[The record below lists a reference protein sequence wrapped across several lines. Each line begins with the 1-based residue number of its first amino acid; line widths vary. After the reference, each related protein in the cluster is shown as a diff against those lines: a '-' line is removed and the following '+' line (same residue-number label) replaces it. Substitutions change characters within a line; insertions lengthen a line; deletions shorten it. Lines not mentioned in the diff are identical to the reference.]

1 MLRVRVPSPALRHRL
16 TSTGYSCQQQ
26 YLQRFPADLLAS
38 PFCQRLPRLCCDFRE
53 LVQAAVQAFAPR
65 FPWLL
70 PVGYEVHCPVEV
82 KAILPKHQPHRV
94 AADRCRSTSSGQ
106 LSSVAWRLCPPQM
119 KPRFSRSFP
128 TATMFV
134 RPGGR
139 GSRPI
144 SQIDQLWRP
153 RVHDRAPPGTNYVAI
168 GVI

>member
-16 TSTGYSCQQQ
+16 TSPDSSRQTQH
-26 YLQRFPADLLAS
+26 LQRYPADLLAG

-82 KAILPKHQPHRV
+82 KAIHPKHQQHRV
-94 AADRCRSTSSGQ
+94 AADRCRWTSSDQ
-106 LSSVAWRLCPPQM
+106 WSNVASRLCPPQM

-144 SQIDQLWRP
+144 SQIDQLW
-153 RVHDRAPPGTNYVAI
+153 
-168 GVI
+168 